1 MLLHLSLLPPFSPF
15 PSTLHSLNPLSVGL
29 NGPYPVL
36 VKQRPEGK
44 LASVNMLVRMVIH
57 VVLIVGFQVAALY
70 YLKSPTWPWTW
81 WTIIVTWSYKL
92 LDLFVLARY
101 TPFRIMD
108 PTERVSQCLE
118 NTVIF
123 TMASFQYT
131 GLAFALSIGPPYRK
145 PTYTNC
151 EQFPQLACKNFSF
164 SLSHTHT
171 HTQCFSWPSWESY
184 PFAMSIWS
192 SPLVIGYLHC

>member
-1 MLLHLSLLPPFSPF
+1 
-15 PSTLHSLNPLSVGL
+15 
-29 NGPYPVL
+29 
-36 VKQRPEGK
+36 
-44 LASVNMLVRMVIH
+44 
-57 VVLIVGFQVAALY
+57 
-70 YLKSPTWPWTW
+70 
-81 WTIIVTWSYKL
+81 
-92 LDLFVLARY
+92 
-101 TPFRIMD
+101 MD

-164 SLSHTHT
+164 SLSLTHT
-171 HTQCFSWPSWESY
+171 HTVLFLAFLGVLSFCNVYMILTPGDWLPPLLDFMGLLPSPSLTFRVGILLLDLVYIAVVYLLEVCGNTALYMYRCLLTFILFLSR
-184 PFAMSIWS
+184 PLFCQADS
-192 SPLVIGYLHC
+192 STKQSKY